1 MLKAG
6 RITRIVNLESWS
18 ELAELD
24 SQFLLISASIGYNAG
39 YKMKK
44 HC

>member
-6 RITRIVNLESWS
+6 RITRIVNFESWS

-24 SQFLLISASIGYNAG
+24 SQLLLISARSIRVLVTMQDT
-39 YKMKK
+39 K
-44 HC
+44 

>member
-6 RITRIVNLESWS
+6 RITRTVNLESWS

-24 SQFLLISASIGYNAG
+24 SQFLLISARSIGVLVTMQDT
-39 YKMKK
+39 K
-44 HC
+44 